1 MDKFQ
6 TQISLRKSLL
16 EATMKNSKLIA
27 AVAVSA
33 MLGIGAASA
42 ADLAVKAM
50 PYAAPAPA
58 FSWTGCYV
66 GAHAGAGVL
75 LDQGFQSSQSI
86 QIVSVTQNADRHGVG
101 GLAGGQIGCN
111 YQTGRL
117 VFGIEGEGFWSGM
130 TVTQDQFELN
140 TLVGSA
146 SIKNKW
152 DYDVAGRFGIAFDRA
167 LVYGKAGWVFG
178 GFDWN
183 FADRSGSDYRNQASA
198 TLDGLLIGLG
208 LEYAFTNNWTAKFEY
223 DYLGFN
229 AKNVHFTESCSCVL
243 IVGGFTQ
250 NVSADK
256 HIFKVGL
263 NYLFNAAAPV
273 IAKY

>member
-1 MDKFQ
+1 
-6 TQISLRKSLL
+6 
-16 EATMKNSKLIA
+16 MKNSKVILSA

-33 MLGIGAASA
+33 MLPIGAASA
-42 ADLAVKAM
+42 ADLPAKAM

-66 GAHAGAGVL
+66 GVHAGAGVL
-75 LDQGFQSSQSI
+75 LDQGFQNVGLSG
-86 QIVSVTQNADRHGVG
+86 DRHGTG

-117 VFGIEGEGFWSGM
+117 VLGIEGEGFWSGM
-130 TVTQDQFELN
+130 RVNVDRFNGNGFLLLN
-140 TLVGSA
+140 QT
-146 SIKNKW
+146 IKNKW
-152 DYDVAGRFGIAFDRA
+152 DYDVAARLGIAFDRA
-167 LVYGKAGWVFG
+167 LVYGKAGWVAA

-183 FADRSGSDYRNQASA
+183 ASEPNSCGTGCSNTTTTQGSA
-198 TLDGLLIGLG
+198 TLNGLLIGLG
-208 LEYAFTNNWTAKFEY
+208 LEYAFANNWTTKFEY
-223 DYLGFN
+223 DYLGFGS
-229 AKNVHFTESCSCVL
+229 KNVAFTSNCPINCVPL
-243 IVGGFTQ
+243 TQIQ

-256 HIFKVGL
+256 HIFKVGV